1 VLTHLS
7 DRASG
12 ASDLTAKNRVWGF
25 SARSNRTRPAN
36 RRQPLEPRRK
46 NRPTA
51 TKPASGIPYWPS
63 RDPIEEMGGINL
75 YGFVGNDGI
84 VRIDILG
91 LSEVFAVLTG
101 HDPAGGG
108 ALNRSEWTCESARN
122 YLDNVLKKW
131 NNQYPAAALILK
143 TFLNQEGDQDFSEN
157 KQFNE
162 IVKDKA
168 KSKICQTIEQKVC
181 SQQKGNFNVTVSENI
196 RWLPGLFGTNEMFYT
211 YGGARLRANG
221 AGSIDNAGFW
231 SGVFNVTLQD
241 DYVFNDPEGF
251 KGNVSHLL
259 GKAYRAAWFL
269 QNKCDGGESMPFSHT
284 TNFRIFCASSA
295 ESVG

>member
-1 VLTHLS
+1 VLNTLS
-7 DRASG
+7 DRAPG
-12 ASDLTAKNRVWGF
+12 ASNLTAKNRVWGNF
-25 SARSNRTRPAN
+25 AKSNRTRPAN

-63 RDPIEEMGGINL
+63 RDPIEELGGVNL
-75 YGFVGNDGI
+75 YALISNDAI
-84 VRIDILG
+84 NDIDILG
-91 LSEVFAVLTG
+91 LAMGPEG
-101 HDPAGGG
+101 RGNHMGGP
-108 ALNRSEWTCESARN
+108 EWTCESARN

-284 TNFRIFCASSA
+284 TNFRIFCRGCCTNHLSIIP
-295 ESVG
+295 GP